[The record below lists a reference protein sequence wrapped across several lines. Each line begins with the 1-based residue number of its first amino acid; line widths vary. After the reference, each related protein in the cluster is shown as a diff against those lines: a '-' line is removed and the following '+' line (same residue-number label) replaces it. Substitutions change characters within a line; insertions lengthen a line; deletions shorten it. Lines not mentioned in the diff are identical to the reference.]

1 MWPMLLNMTQDECRL
16 TLRRLE
22 LEAYSNMISV
32 FRAQGALEDNRKKL
46 LEELRAVLHIS
57 NDRHSAEAR
66 RVSNDELLATIADQ
80 LSGPNTGLGWISEGR
95 RRVPL
100 IPRGIAQ
107 TMYTEIADKAAEAA
121 AAENKE
127 IQKRLEAER
136 LVAPK
141 SNEEEMPD
149 AEGQTAESAL
159 NTNDAANENLYPPLA
174 TEDQT
179 TKIWESELVSRKR
192 KIPEGGV
199 IPDDSTIPMK
209 NMRNIPVNMNQKHLN
224 LSQIYSKFS
233 QPASSKPSGQSKH
246 SYNQVSK
253 VSTSKP
259 SHGHP
264 RSHPHKSRPHKSSKS
279 SHAVISKSQ
288 MKKQQELPMSPNKQY
303 NPSTLQLEYSGP
315 PNTFQA
321 SYAQSIL
328 GNKTKP
334 DYMDEI
340 KPKVLS
346 SPGMVTDSPTMQLL
360 TQPATVPHELEVSE
374 NAHPDDPTSLQAQG
388 TPVTKQAITG
398 KPCQFIIKNR
408 GELSTD
414 KKVQMSEL
422 KILQKPSEGIKLLSN
437 RQVVVAPSSAQKALN
452 TPGKLVT
459 TKVIGSIPKNRNPHT
474 PLMTDKMI
482 VVSKPS
488 SDNKSLPNSKVIIT
502 SAISTPLRDGPPIST
517 NSISNKLTE
526 TLTPK
531 GIPATDL
538 KVSAKAVVLNPKSGQ
553 KMVVLPAKARTK
565 PGNEGQIPLI
575 HFKGIPTAMKL
586 VPVSSQSMPQITKS
600 PAMTVMSKPATV
612 SSIPSNA
619 KIVGV
624 EPIKTANLADI
635 VPVKGLAPVTTP
647 KITNPIVRPSSA
659 KGSVIVV
666 QKGTTLSK
674 ALTFTKNGNDMSK
687 VIMGKNVN
695 QLLQASKSDQT
706 DASKCAG
713 NVIVLELNNEQTGR
727 TTTMSEILDS
737 RVSNMPRVADEG
749 KKLSQITP
757 DTPVLFDSQMTVE
770 TCNAS
775 SLDSTAS
782 IGEMVPMEHT
792 SLSLIEKGD
801 RKTNYTKENEG
812 VKDSSSVTDWEM
824 ELDTVSR
831 KGKDEDKLNSLH
843 LDLGMSSDSDSEY
856 MPSHKSKNKHSS
868 QEAMQRATPSG
879 EASDMYSSSSAMSL
893 ATRTL
898 LSQLQ
903 DDGSS
908 SNDSSFALKTKICEK
923 LKENDSKLDKSEC
936 EALTKA
942 KEKLSEKVAEAISQ
956 RKRID
961 IYSTAITTSDINL
974 DSFSYL
980 DEGMMAGDDV
990 FATEESKRESRRAD
1004 TLDDQLSRLLGEDS
1018 ANSTDSQ
1025 TVSESMPLNK

>member
-1 MWPMLLNMTQDECRL
+1 MWPMLLNMTRDECRL

-66 RVSNDELLATIADQ
+66 RVSNDELLATIANQ
-80 LSGPNTGLGWISEGR
+80 LSGPNTGLAWISEGR

-100 IPRGIAQ
+100 MPRGIAQ

-127 IQKRLEAER
+127 IQKRLEAEK
-136 LVAPK
+136 LIAPK

-159 NTNDAANENLYPPLA
+159 TSNDAMDETMYPPIA
-174 TEDQT
+174 MEDQT
-179 TKIWESELVSRKR
+179 TKIWETELVSRKR
-192 KIPEGGV
+192 KVPEGGA
-199 IPDDSTIPMK
+199 IPDEASTPVK
-209 NMRNIPVNMNQKHLN
+209 NMRNIPVNTNQKHLN

-233 QPASSKPSGQSKH
+233 QPATSKPSGQSKH

-259 SHGHP
+259 SQTYAP
-264 RSHPHKSRPHKSSKS
+264 RSTPHKSRSHKNTKG
-279 SHAVISKSQ
+279 AQMVPKSQ
-288 MKKQQELPMSPNKQY
+288 MKKQELPASPNKQY
-303 NPSTLQLEYSGP
+303 NPTSMQMEYSGP

-328 GNKTKP
+328 GNKSKP
-334 DYMDEI
+334 DYLDEI

-374 NAHPDDPTSLQAQG
+374 NAHPDDPSSLQAQS
-388 TPVTKQAITG
+388 TPVTHKQTISG
-398 KPCQFIIKNR
+398 KPCQLIIKNR

-414 KKVQMSEL
+414 KKVQMSDIKL
-422 KILQKPSEGIKLLSN
+422 LQKPAEGIKLLSN

-459 TKVIGSIPKNRNPHT
+459 TKVIGSIPKSRNTGT
-474 PLMTDKMI
+474 PLMSDKMI

-488 SDNKSLPNSKVIIT
+488 SENRMPNSKVIIT
-502 SAISTPLRDGPPIST
+502 SAVSTPHRDAHPTST

-538 KVSAKAVVLNPKSGQ
+538 KVSAKALVLNPKSGQ

-565 PGNEGQIPLI
+565 PGNDGQIPLI

-586 VPVSSQSMPQITKS
+586 VPVSSQSITQIPKT
-600 PAMTVMSKPATV
+600 PTMTVMSKPTTV

-624 EPIKTANLADI
+624 ETIKTANLADI
-635 VPVKGLAPVTTP
+635 VPVKGLTPVTTP
-647 KITNPIVRPSSA
+647 KISNPIVRPSSA

-666 QKGTTLSK
+666 QKGTPIGK
-674 ALTFTKNGNDMSK
+674 ALTFAKNGNDMSK

-695 QLLQASKSDQT
+695 QLLQASKADQS

-737 RVSNMPRVADEG
+737 RASNAPRISDEG
-749 KKLSQITP
+749 KLSQITP
-757 DTPVLFDSQMTVE
+757 DTPVLFENQMTEE

-775 SLDSTAS
+775 SLDSTVGS
-782 IGEMVPMEHT
+782 IGEIVPMEEG
-792 SLSLIEKGD
+792 SLSLI
-801 RKTNYTKENEG
+801 TKDDGKSNFKESEG
-812 VKDSSSVTDWEM
+812 GKDSSSVTDWEM

-856 MPSHKSKNKHSS
+856 MPSSHKSKNKHSS
-868 QEAMQRATPSG
+868 QESMQRATPSG
-879 EASDMYSSSSAMSL
+879 ETSTMFSSSSAMSL

-903 DDGSS
+903 DEGSS
-908 SNDSSFALKTKICEK
+908 SNDSSFALKTKIEK
-923 LKENDSKLDKSEC
+923 LKEIDTKLDKSES

-942 KEKLSEKVAEAISQ
+942 KEKLSEKVREAQSQ
-956 RKRID
+956 QKRID
-961 IYSTAITTSDINL
+961 IYSTAITTTDINL

-980 DEGMMAGDDV
+980 DEGDMMAGDDV
-990 FATEESKRESRRAD
+990 FAAVDKPREPRRAD

>member
-1 MWPMLLNMTQDECRL
+1 MWPMLLNMTRDECRL

-66 RVSNDELLATIADQ
+66 RVSNDELLATIAEQ

-100 IPRGIAQ
+100 MPRGIAQ

-127 IQKRLEAER
+127 LQKRLEAEK

-141 SNEEEMPD
+141 SNEEEMAD

-159 NTNDAANENLYPPLA
+159 NTAEAMDETMYPPLA

-192 KIPEGGV
+192 KVPEGSS
-199 IPDDSTIPMK
+199 IPDDGTTPVK
-209 NMRNIPVNMNQKHLN
+209 NMRNIPANTNQKHLN

-233 QPASSKPSGQSKH
+233 QPATSKPSGQSKH

-259 SHGHP
+259 SQSHP
-264 RSHPHKSRPHKSSKS
+264 RSTPHKSRSHKGPKGSQM
-279 SHAVISKSQ
+279 IPSKSQ
-288 MKKQQELPMSPNKQY
+288 MKKQQEMPMSPGKQY
-303 NPSTLQLEYSGP
+303 NPSTLQLEYAGP

-328 GNKTKP
+328 GNKTKGE
-334 DYMDEI
+334 YLDEM

-346 SPGMVTDSPTMQLL
+346 SPGLAAEAGGLQLL
-360 TQPATVPHELEVSE
+360 APAALPHELEVSE
-374 NAHPDDPTSLQAQG
+374 NAHPGDHAALQ
-388 TPVTKQAITG
+388 PPNKQSG
-398 KPCQFIIKNR
+398 KACQLIIKNR
-408 GELSTD
+408 SDVSAD

-422 KILQKPSEGIKLLSN
+422 KILQKPAEGIKLLSN

-452 TPGKLVT
+452 APGKLVT
-459 TKVIGSIPKNRNPHT
+459 TKVIGSLPKPRNSNA
-474 PLMTDKMI
+474 PLMSEKMI

-488 SDNKSLPNSKVIIT
+488 SENKNLPNSKVLIT
-502 SAISTPLRDGPPIST
+502 STVSTPLKDGTPTST

-586 VPVSSQSMPQITKS
+586 VPVSSQSMTPITKS
-600 PAMTVMSKPATV
+600 PAMTVMSKPSTV

-647 KITNPIVRPSSA
+647 KITTPIVRPSSA

-666 QKGTTLSK
+666 QKGTTLGK

-695 QLLQASKSDQT
+695 QLLQASKSEQGDP
-706 DASKCAG
+706 AKCAG

-737 RVSNMPRVADEG
+737 RASNVPRTSDEN
-749 KKLSQITP
+749 KKLSPITP
-757 DTPVLFDSQMTVE
+757 DTPVLFDNQMTEE

-775 SLDSTAS
+775 SLDSTAES
-782 IGEMVPMEHT
+782 IGEIVPMEDT
-792 SLSLIEKGD
+792 SLSLIGKDDKSSFMKDSEA
-801 RKTNYTKENEG
+801 

-856 MPSHKSKNKHSS
+856 MSTSHKSKNKHS
-868 QEAMQRATPSG
+868 QENMQRTTPSG
-879 EASDMYSSSSAMSL
+879 EAGDMYSSSSAMNIV
-893 ATRTL
+893 ARTL

-903 DDGSS
+903 DEGSS
-908 SNDSSFALKTKICEK
+908 SNDSSFALKTKVGEK
-923 LKENDSKLDKSEC
+923 LKENESKLSESD
-936 EALTKA
+936 ALTKA
-942 KEKLSEKVAEAISQ
+942 KEKLSEKVAEAKSQ
-956 RKRID
+956 QKRID

-990 FATEESKRESRRAD
+990 FAAEEAKRELRRPD
-1004 TLDDQLSRLLGEDS
+1004 VLDDQLCRLLGEDS

-1025 TVSESMPLNK
+1025 TVSESISK

>member
-1 MWPMLLNMTQDECRL
+1 MWPMLLNMTRDECRL

-80 LSGPNTGLGWISEGR
+80 LAGPNTGLAWISEGR

-100 IPRGIAQ
+100 MPRGIAQ
-107 TMYTEIADKAAEAA
+107 TIYTEIADKAAEVA

-127 IQKRLEAER
+127 IQKRLEAEK
-136 LVAPK
+136 LIAPK

-159 NTNDAANENLYPPLA
+159 TSNDAMDETMYPPVA
-174 TEDQT
+174 IEDQT
-179 TKIWESELVSRKR
+179 TKIWETELVSRKR
-192 KIPEGGV
+192 KVPESGA
-199 IPDDSTIPMK
+199 IPDDASTPVK
-209 NMRNIPVNMNQKHLN
+209 NMRNIPVNNNQKHLN
-224 LSQIYSKFS
+224 LSQLYSKFS
-233 QPASSKPSGQSKH
+233 QPATSKPSGQSKH

-259 SHGHP
+259 SQGHGP
-264 RSHPHKSRPHKSSKS
+264 RSTPHKRSHKSAKGA
-279 SHAVISKSQ
+279 HIVLSKSQ
-288 MKKQQELPMSPNKQY
+288 MKKQEMPGSPNKQY
-303 NPSTLQLEYSGP
+303 NPTSIQMEYSGP

-328 GNKTKP
+328 GSKSKP
-334 DYMDEI
+334 DYMDEL

-374 NAHPDDPTSLQAQG
+374 NPHPDDPASLQAQS
-388 TPVTKQAITG
+388 TPVTKQTVSG
-398 KPCQFIIKNR
+398 KPCQLIIKNR
-408 GELSTD
+408 GDISTD
-414 KKVQMSEL
+414 KKVQKMSEL
-422 KILQKPSEGIKLLSN
+422 KLLQKPSENIKLLSN
-437 RQVVVAPSSAQKALN
+437 RQVVVAPSSAQKGLN
-452 TPGKLVT
+452 PSSKLVT
-459 TKVIGSIPKNRNPHT
+459 TKVIGSLPKPRHANT
-474 PLMTDKMI
+474 PLMTEKMI
-482 VVSKPS
+482 VVSKPAS
-488 SDNKSLPNSKVIIT
+488 ENKSMSNSKVIIT
-502 SAISTPLRDGPPIST
+502 SAVSTPHKDHPAST

-538 KVSAKAVVLNPKSGQ
+538 RVSAKAVVLNPKSGQ

-565 PGNEGQIPLI
+565 SGNEGQIPLI

-586 VPVSSQSMPQITKS
+586 VPVSSQSVTQVAKS
-600 PAMTVMSKPATV
+600 PAMTVMSKPTTV
-612 SSIPSNA
+612 SSIPANA

-647 KITNPIVRPSSA
+647 KISNPIVRPSSA

-666 QKGTTLSK
+666 QKGTTIGK
-674 ALTFTKNGNDMSK
+674 ALTFAKNGNDMSK

-695 QLLQASKSDQT
+695 QLLQASKSEQ
-706 DASKCAG
+706 AEAAKCAG

-737 RVSNMPRVADEG
+737 RGSNAPRTSDDS
-749 KKLSQITP
+749 KKLSQITA
-757 DTPVLFDSQMTVE
+757 DTPVLFDNQITE
-770 TCNAS
+770 DTCNAS
-775 SLDSTAS
+775 SLDSTAES
-782 IGEMVPMEHT
+782 IGEMVPIEDT
-792 SLSLIEKGD
+792 SLSLIEKDDG
-801 RKTNYTKENEG
+801 KSNYTKESEI

-856 MPSHKSKNKHSS
+856 ITTHKSKKHSS
-868 QEAMQRATPSG
+868 QESMQRATPSG
-879 EASDMYSSSSAMSL
+879 EGSEMFSSSSAMSL

-908 SNDSSFALKTKICEK
+908 SNDSSFALKTKIDK
-923 LKENDSKLDKSEC
+923 LKENDSKLDKSES

-942 KEKLSEKVAEAISQ
+942 KEKLSEKVAEAKSQ
-956 RKRID
+956 QKRID
-961 IYSTAITTSDINL
+961 IYSTAITTTDINL

-980 DEGMMAGDDV
+980 DEGDMMAGDDV
-990 FATEESKRESRRAD
+990 FAVDAKREPRRAD

-1025 TVSESMPLNK
+1025 TVSETMPLNK

>member
-1 MWPMLLNMTQDECRL
+1 
-16 TLRRLE
+16 
-22 LEAYSNMISV
+22 
-32 FRAQGALEDNRKKL
+32 
-46 LEELRAVLHIS
+46 
-57 NDRHSAEAR
+57 
-66 RVSNDELLATIADQ
+66 
-80 LSGPNTGLGWISEGR
+80 
-95 RRVPL
+95 
-100 IPRGIAQ
+100 
-107 TMYTEIADKAAEAA
+107 
-121 AAENKE
+121 
-127 IQKRLEAER
+127 
-136 LVAPK
+136 
-141 SNEEEMPD
+141 
-149 AEGQTAESAL
+149 
-159 NTNDAANENLYPPLA
+159 
-174 TEDQT
+174 
-179 TKIWESELVSRKR
+179 
-192 KIPEGGV
+192 
-199 IPDDSTIPMK
+199 
-209 NMRNIPVNMNQKHLN
+209 
-224 LSQIYSKFS
+224 
-233 QPASSKPSGQSKH
+233 
-246 SYNQVSK
+246 
-253 VSTSKP
+253 
-259 SHGHP
+259 
-264 RSHPHKSRPHKSSKS
+264 
-279 SHAVISKSQ
+279 
-288 MKKQQELPMSPNKQY
+288 MKKHQEMPMSPNKHY
-303 NPSTLQLEYSGP
+303 NPATLQLEYSGP

-334 DYMDEI
+334 EYMDEI
-340 KPKVLS
+340 KPKILS

-374 NAHPDDPTSLQAQG
+374 NAHPDDPSSLQAQG
-388 TPVTKQAITG
+388 TIVTKQTMTG
-398 KPCQFIIKNR
+398 KPCQLIIKNR
-408 GELSTD
+408 GDLHAD

-422 KILQKPSEGIKLLSN
+422 KILQKPTETIKLLSN

-459 TKVIGSIPKNRNPHT
+459 TKVIGSIPKNRTPHT
-474 PLMTDKMI
+474 PLMTEKMI

-488 SDNKSLPNSKVIIT
+488 SDGKSLPNSKVIIS
-502 SAISTPLRDGPPIST
+502 SAVSTPLRDGSPIIT

-586 VPVSSQSMPQITKS
+586 VPVSSQSMPQISKP

-612 SSIPSNA
+612 SSISPNA
-619 KIVGV
+619 KILGV

-666 QKGTTLSK
+666 QKGTTLGK

-737 RVSNMPRVADEG
+737 RASNIPRVADEA

-757 DTPVLFDSQMTVE
+757 DTPVLFDSQMEVE

-792 SLSLIEKGD
+792 SLSLIEKD
-801 RKTNYTKENEG
+801 DSKSNYTKENEG

-824 ELDTVSR
+824 ELDTVPR
-831 KGKDEDKLNSLH
+831 KGKDDDKLNSLH

-879 EASDMYSSSSAMSL
+879 K
-893 ATRTL
+893 
-898 LSQLQ
+898 
-903 DDGSS
+903 
-908 SNDSSFALKTKICEK
+908 FC
-923 LKENDSKLDKSEC
+923 
-936 EALTKA
+936 
-942 KEKLSEKVAEAISQ
+942 
-956 RKRID
+956 
-961 IYSTAITTSDINL
+961 
-974 DSFSYL
+974 F
-980 DEGMMAGDDV
+980 
-990 FATEESKRESRRAD
+990 
-1004 TLDDQLSRLLGEDS
+1004 
-1018 ANSTDSQ
+1018 
-1025 TVSESMPLNK
+1025 